1 MTRVDFYFNAEDK
14 LDVARK
20 LAGKVFQAGQRAL
33 LYTADERL
41 AGELDGALWTRDKL
55 AFLPHVRCAHPLAKE
70 TPLLI
75 GTDADALASH
85 DVLINLDPDCPA
97 GFGRFER
104 LLEVVGTDEA
114 DRQAGRQRY
123 SFYKQRG
130 YAITHHDLAKHG

>member
-20 LAGKVFQAGQRAL
+20 LAGKVYLSGLRAL

-41 AGELDGALWTRDKL
+41 AMELDGALWTRDRL
-55 AFLPHVRCAHPLAKE
+55 SFLPHVRCGHPQARE

-75 GTDADALASH
+75 GTDPEPLASH
-85 DVLINLDPDCPA
+85 DVLINLDA
-97 GFGRFER
+97 GHPPCFGRFER
-104 LLEVVGTDEA
+104 LLEVVGMDEG

-123 SFYKQRG
+123 AFYRERG
-130 YAITHHDLAKHG
+130 YAITNHDLAKNG